1 MPGVKGKWGVGTFG
15 KERPVGDKGQLG
27 SNLGRK
33 KKNNQIIKRI
43 IKSIIKKVIES
54 GPLTGK

>member
-33 KKNNQIIKRI
+33 KKNNQRP
-43 IKSIIKKVIES
+43 VIES